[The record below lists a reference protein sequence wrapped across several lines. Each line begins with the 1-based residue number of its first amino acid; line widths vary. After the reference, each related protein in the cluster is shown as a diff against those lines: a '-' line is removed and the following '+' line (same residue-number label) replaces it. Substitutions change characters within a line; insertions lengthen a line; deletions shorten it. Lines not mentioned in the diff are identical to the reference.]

1 MWLWRISNYETLDG
15 TGGLFASGR
24 WHSKGRPVIYTAPNP
39 ATALLEVLVHSGEVD
54 VNTIPAEYKYL
65 KIKVPKEL
73 VLETV
78 ALDRL
83 ADDWRDNIQLTRR
96 LGDEWLAANQGALL
110 QVPSV
115 IVPDT
120 LNVLIN
126 PRHPDS
132 QRLRIEAVIDYPLD
146 ARLR

>member
-24 WHSKGRPVIYTAPNP
+24 WHSKGRPVVYTAPNP
-39 ATALLEVLVHSGEVD
+39 ATALLEVLVHSGEVNAD
-54 VNTIPAEYKYL
+54 AIPARFKYL
-65 KIKVPKEL
+65 KIEVPEEISL
-73 VLETV
+73 TTVTLEH
-78 ALDRL
+78 LSE
-83 ADDWRDNIQLTRR
+83 DWRDNIQLTRR
-96 LGDEWLAANQGALL
+96 LGDEWLAANSTALL

-115 IVPDT
+115 IVPET

-126 PRHPDS
+126 PRHPGS
-132 QRLRIEAVIDYPLD
+132 QHLRIAAVIDYPLD